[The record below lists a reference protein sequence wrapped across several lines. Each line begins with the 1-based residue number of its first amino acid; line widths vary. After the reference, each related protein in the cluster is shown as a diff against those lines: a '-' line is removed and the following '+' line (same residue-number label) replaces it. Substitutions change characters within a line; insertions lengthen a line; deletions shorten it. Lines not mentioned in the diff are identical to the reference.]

1 MNPPVAQ
8 QLSKTTRVEEL
19 APGIEIIEE
28 CPRDIKALDGSLIL
42 LFGKWNVNDVVI
54 RDPGLRRYMCLKP
67 MLLPHTEGK
76 YQNRKFGKAMIP
88 IVERMMN
95 QLMKPGRNA
104 GKKQKA
110 YKILKTAFDIVYV
123 ATGKNP
129 VQVFVDAIVNVA
141 PREEITRVIYGGI
154 AYPVSVDV
162 GPTRRLDLAIRWIA
176 EGARSCSFNNPRP
189 IEECLANEIIAASN
203 NDPASYAL
211 RRRDEMERVA
221 ATAR

>member
-1 MNPPVAQ
+1 MAQ
-8 QLSKTTRVEEL
+8 QLSKTTKVEEL

-28 CPRDIKALDGSLIL
+28 CPRDVKALDGSPIL
-42 LFGKWNVNDVVI
+42 LFGKWDVSGIVV
-54 RDPGLRRYMCLKP
+54 RDPGLSRYICLKP
-67 MLLPHTEGK
+67 MILPHTEGK

-88 IVERMMN
+88 IVERLIN
-95 QLMKPGRNA
+95 QLMKPGRNT

-110 YKILKTAFDIVYV
+110 YKIVKTAFDIIYV

-129 VQVFVDAIVNVA
+129 VQVLVDAIVNVA

-162 GPTRRLDLAIRWIA
+162 SPLRRLDLAIRWIA
-176 EGARSCSFNNPRP
+176 EGARACSFNNPRP
-189 IEECLANEIIAASN
+189 IEDCLASEIIAAAN
-203 NDPASYAL
+203 NDQASYAL
-211 RRRDEMERVA
+211 RKRDEMERIA

>member
-1 MNPPVAQ
+1 MAQ
-8 QLSKTTRVEEL
+8 QLSKTTKVEEL

-28 CPRDIKALDGSLIL
+28 CPRDVKALDGSPIL
-42 LFGKWNVNDVVI
+42 LFGKWDVSGVVI
-54 RDPGLRRYMCLKP
+54 RDPGLRRYICLKP
-67 MLLPHTEGK
+67 MILPHTEGK

-88 IVERMMN
+88 IVERLIN
-95 QLMKPGRNA
+95 QLMKPGRNT

-110 YKILKTAFDIVYV
+110 YKIVKMAFDIIYV

-129 VQVFVDAIVNVA
+129 VQVLVDAIVNVA

-162 GPTRRLDLAIRWIA
+162 SPMRRLDLAIRWIA
-176 EGARSCSFNNPRP
+176 EGARACSFNNPRP
-189 IEECLANEIIAASN
+189 IEDCLASEIIAAAN
-203 NDPASYAL
+203 NDQASYAL
-211 RRRDEMERVA
+211 RKRDEMERIA